1 MLLQVVSVIVALSG
15 SPVSPQRWPTAP
27 TALGLW
33 TTCRPQEQWIPE
45 GGWPRTEPRF
55 ASLAPDGFASPF
67 GLDRTPPGN
76 SRAAFSSRAGT
87 SVGVAASVQGRLL
100 LLDSIQGLEVAATTL
115 WAEREDVATPMRH
128 QREPP
133 RGVSVPHSLPAMPKG
148 WTRSG
153 L

>member
-1 MLLQVVSVIVALSG
+1 MPLSG
-15 SPVSPQRWPTAP
+15 SLVSPQRWRTAG

-33 TTCRPQEQWIPE
+33 PACRPQEQWIQA
-45 GGWPRTEPRF
+45 GDWPSTEPRF
-55 ASLAPDGFASPF
+55 ASLAPDGVASPL
-67 GLDRTPPGN
+67 GLVRTPPDD
-76 SRAAFSSRAGT
+76 SRAEFSSRSGT

-115 WAEREDVATPMRH
+115 RAEREDVATPMRH

-133 RGVSVPHSLPAMPKG
+133 QGVSVPHSLPAMPKR
-148 WTRSG
+148 WKRSG